1 MSSALQTEMSVEMA
15 VMNVMRMPA
24 AETLLAVTHALATLA
39 FLEMAPAVQ
48 KCKDC
53 HVVLDTN
60 RGVVGAWV
68 S

>member
-1 MSSALQTEMSVEMA
+1 
-15 VMNVMRMPA
+15 MNVMRMPA

-39 FLEMAPAVQ
+39 FLEMASGVQ

-53 HVVLDTN
+53 HVALDTN
-60 RGVVGAWV
+60 CGVVGAWV